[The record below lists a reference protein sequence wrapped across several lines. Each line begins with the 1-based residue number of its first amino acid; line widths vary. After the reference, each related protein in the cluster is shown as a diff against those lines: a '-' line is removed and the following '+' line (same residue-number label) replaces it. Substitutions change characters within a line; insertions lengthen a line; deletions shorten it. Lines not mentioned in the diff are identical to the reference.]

1 MDWNF
6 KISTGLKNLI
16 GRELIT
22 NEFIAI
28 FELVK
33 NSYDAGAKKVIIK
46 FENIY
51 AENSRILIS
60 DDGHGMNSTDIQEKW
75 LFVAYSEKTEGKRA
89 GTYRDNFS
97 ERVYAGAKGVGRFSC
112 DRLGEKLKLF
122 SQKKGEST
130 VN

>member
-33 NSYDAGAKKVIIK
+33 ILMMQVPKKL
-46 FENIY
+46 
-51 AENSRILIS
+51 S
-60 DDGHGMNSTDIQEKW
+60 
-75 LFVAYSEKTEGKRA
+75 
-89 GTYRDNFS
+89 
-97 ERVYAGAKGVGRFSC
+97 
-112 DRLGEKLKLF
+112 
-122 SQKKGEST
+122 
-130 VN
+130 

>member
-60 DDGHGMNSTDIQEKW
+60 GPMSRKST
-75 LFVAYSEKTEGKRA
+75 
-89 GTYRDNFS
+89 N
-97 ERVYAGAKGVGRFSC
+97 
-112 DRLGEKLKLF
+112 
-122 SQKKGEST
+122 
-130 VN
+130 

>member
-33 NSYDAGAKKVIIK
+33 NSYDAVPKKL
-46 FENIY
+46 
-51 AENSRILIS
+51 S
-60 DDGHGMNSTDIQEKW
+60 
-75 LFVAYSEKTEGKRA
+75 
-89 GTYRDNFS
+89 
-97 ERVYAGAKGVGRFSC
+97 
-112 DRLGEKLKLF
+112 
-122 SQKKGEST
+122 
-130 VN
+130 